1 MKDRIRSQRGY
12 TLIEALIASA
22 ILAGLAAVLAP
33 AIHASVRAASR
44 IAQSGENAESIR
56 IADGVL
62 ADLFSAAVD
71 PGASGERRTFVGDA
85 ETLSFFV
92 LFDME
97 AGPQTVAL
105 RIDGGRLSYAP
116 PPGAGSETE
125 SDEIVLLD
133 DAMAFRYYGASNA
146 RESAEW
152 RPDWTSSSPPLL
164 VSIER
169 GGAGGSPPALTFR
182 VSSRAPIHCLFDQVS
197 RKCRD

>member
-1 MKDRIRSQRGY
+1 VIGRRRSEGGY
-12 TLIEALIASA
+12 TLMEALIASA

-44 IAQSGENAESIR
+44 IARYGESAEEIR

-62 ADLFSAAVD
+62 SELFSAAVD
-71 PGASGERRTFVGDA
+71 PGISGARGAFSGDA
-85 ETLSFFV
+85 ENLSFFV
-92 LFDME
+92 LLDNQS
-97 AGPQTVAL
+97 GPQTVAL
-105 RIDGGRLSYAP
+105 RIDDGRLSYAP
-116 PPGAGSETE
+116 PPSAGSKTE

-164 VSIER
+164 VAIER

-182 VSSRAPIHCLFDQVS
+182 VSSTAPIHCLFDQVS